1 MERVLEKI
9 VAASRRELALRKTAV
24 PAAELERKLDGLP
37 PVRDFRA
44 ALTAPGMQVIAEL
57 KAASPSKGIIRQ
69 PLEVEALAVE
79 LERSGAAALSVLTE
93 RNYFLGGLENLE
105 RARKVV
111 ELPLLRKDFI
121 YDEYQILEARA
132 AGADAVLLIA
142 AMLAPAEY
150 RRLQKFAES
159 LGLAVLSEAHTA
171 GEIAMLLDNGASIV
185 GVNAR
190 NLSTFATDLGVVAEL
205 MGRIPA
211 DKVRVSESALKSNAD
226 LKQMKRLGAD
236 AFLIGE
242 TLMRR
247 RERSYANSLQ
257 SENLRSDP
265 AARCR
270 AGGRTGRGVCRFR
283 AGPRFAAACAAG
295 AAAGT
300 DPLPAGARPPGRGV
314 RE

>member
-9 VAASRRELALRKTAV
+9 VAASRRELALRKSAV
-24 PAAELERKLDGLP
+24 PAAELERKLDSLP

-44 ALTAPGMQVIAEL
+44 ALTAPGMRVIAEL

-69 PLEVEALAVE
+69 PLEVETLAAE
-79 LERSGAAALSVLTE
+79 LERAGAAALSVLTE

-111 ELPLLRKDFI
+111 GLPLLRKDFI
-121 YDEYQILEARA
+121 YEEYQILEARA

-142 AMLAPAEY
+142 AMLSPAEY
-150 RRLQKFAES
+150 RRLREFAES
-159 LGLAVLSEAHTA
+159 LGLGVLSEAHTA
-171 GEIAMLLDNGASIV
+171 GEIGMLLDNGASIV

-211 DKVRVSESALKSNAD
+211 DKVRVSESALKSAAD

-242 TLMRR
+242 ALMR
-247 RERSYANSLQ
+247 
-257 SENLRSDP
+257 
-265 AARCR
+265 AAS
-270 AGGRTGRGVCRFR
+270 
-283 AGPRFAAACAAG
+283 
-295 AAAGT
+295 
-300 DPLPAGARPPGRGV
+300 PGKKLC
-314 RE
+314 ELIAK